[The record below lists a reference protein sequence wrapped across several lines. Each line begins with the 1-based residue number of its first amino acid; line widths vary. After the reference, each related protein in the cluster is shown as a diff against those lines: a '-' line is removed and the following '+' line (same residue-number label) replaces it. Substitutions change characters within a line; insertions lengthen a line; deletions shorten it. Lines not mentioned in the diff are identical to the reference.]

1 MNENKNIQSENRKK
15 SKANSG
21 SSQLHLFH
29 MRTPIDH
36 SRGAGEHIHC
46 GMSAE
51 YSYEVWEIL
60 TSFDCYVW
68 LKSFPPNWKRNP
80 TKRRFSNEK
89 KCWIILRKTGFL
101 TEIVG
106 FWRN

>member
-51 YSYEVWEIL
+51 YSYEV
-60 TSFDCYVW
+60 
-68 LKSFPPNWKRNP
+68 
-80 TKRRFSNEK
+80 
-89 KCWIILRKTGFL
+89 
-101 TEIVG
+101 
-106 FWRN
+106 